1 MTLARMLLR
10 VSNAHQINLTF
21 WFERP
26 GQLSFQEI
34 NLEKMI
40 FISKKMSQ
48 NLPTLWQKK
57 KKKEHSNFI
66 TSVLFAF

>member
-1 MTLARMLLR
+1 MTLARRLLR
-10 VSNAHQINLTF
+10 ASRAPQINLTF
-21 WFERP
+21 GFERL

-48 NLPTLWQKK
+48 NLPTPWQKK
-57 KKKEHSNFI
+57 
-66 TSVLFAF
+66 